1 MLTLFLQLEAE
12 VIEKGM
18 RIREITEN
26 NGLLLET
33 MKQLQ
38 TQNVEVSASAYASDS
53 TTDYPANSSS
63 HRVLATCQA
72 TRNSRWIR
80 QELR

>member
-1 MLTLFLQLEAE
+1 
-12 VIEKGM
+12 M

-38 TQNVEVSASAYASDS
+38 TQNVEVSASAFALDS

-63 HRVLATCQA
+63 HRVLQTCRA
-72 TRNSRWIR
+72 SRNLEWIR
-80 QELR
+80 QELRL